1 MYKIAVEVIK
11 QAVIKSQ
18 HKAIKNVNK
27 ELISLYFSLGKY
39 ISNNSRKGFWG
50 SDALKIISD
59 KLKAEMPG
67 LVGFSSTSLKN
78 MRTFYET
85 WAELEDKSS
94 IKIDDFQYIEY
105 KPVLLTN
112 KAWLQVPDLSPEAF
126 FSIPF
131 THHIRIIEKVKTIE
145 ERSFYIKLSAQYQL
159 TEKRLIKS
167 MLNDDYHHQG
177 ELPNNFKKAIPDS
190 LTAQRAIM
198 AFKDEYLLDFINVEQ
213 IGARD
218 LEDVDESII
227 ENSIVHNI
235 KNFIMTFG
243 RDFSFIGNQYT
254 VEAFGHTHK
263 IDLLFYNRALA
274 ALVAVEIKKGNFK
287 PSYLGQLSI
296 YLQVLDDYVRK
307 PYENPSIGIVLCGSA
322 EKAYV
327 EYAVRSYNNPLGV
340 ATYRSANDMP
350 EEMRKALPSEEQLKE
365 LLER

>member
-1 MYKIAVEVIK
+1 MIMKKDENESMYKIAVEVIK

-50 SDALKIISD
+50 SNALKIISG

-85 WAELEDKSS
+85 WGELEDKSS

-145 ERSFYIKLSAQYQL
+145 ERS
-159 TEKRLIKS
+159 
-167 MLNDDYHHQG
+167 
-177 ELPNNFKKAIPDS
+177 
-190 LTAQRAIM
+190 
-198 AFKDEYLLDFINVEQ
+198 
-213 IGARD
+213 
-218 LEDVDESII
+218 
-227 ENSIVHNI
+227 
-235 KNFIMTFG
+235 
-243 RDFSFIGNQYT
+243 
-254 VEAFGHTHK
+254 
-263 IDLLFYNRALA
+263 
-274 ALVAVEIKKGNFK
+274 
-287 PSYLGQLSI
+287 
-296 YLQVLDDYVRK
+296 
-307 PYENPSIGIVLCGSA
+307 
-322 EKAYV
+322 
-327 EYAVRSYNNPLGV
+327 
-340 ATYRSANDMP
+340 
-350 EEMRKALPSEEQLKE
+350 KE